1 MSILALIILRRCWL
15 CVTIVIF
22 SLSWAQSTP
31 PEAASTAAITAPESR
46 FETLPIVTANPC
58 ERLLTDSL
66 ELADFGIARFGDFSF
81 DSESDT
87 ARLFN
92 GVCVTS
98 LAAEGGVP
106 LWQLS
111 ASELQVENISNEN
124 IRFDATDALVEVGQ
138 WRVATDTIR
147 SLETGLELNG
157 VTFTGPDAFGTA
169 RLASYDLLT
178 ASLSLEDIF
187 AQNNR
192 YRVQGQRARFEGG
205 RVILEEAEASSC
217 LCEPALYVVRAPEIN
232 FAPEAGR
239 LLVRNGLLD
248 ILGLKIDLGAEF
260 DPAQSFSE
268 VSVPIDVSVVADDP
282 AEADDTNG
290 LVLRIPRLEFDDG
303 MWLELG
309 VGGLFNRSPVRS
321 DALFIV
327 RRPRL
332 TMNFGYRE
340 GPRADFTYRVALPAG
355 LIFDFGTEIKHW
367 QEQEF
372 LKDAFFGLSRRHVFT
387 PADRHRFTF
396 YGRGF
401 MAASNQTFG
410 RTLVSDLRLGS
421 ELDAR
426 YDFTTEMGTF
436 SVLSRNVYT
445 YYPVYDRFQY
455 AYRLTPVWQL
465 ERGGLR
471 VSLSYDRRVSNR
483 QSPFSSSLDRFNE
496 IERVNASVG
505 INERLNERWVFRT
518 SSSVSYDFRLSRD
531 SLTRQMRSLITGTAL
546 EYRHQNLFVR
556 PSFTLQT
563 ASLWNNLEDDDVEAF
578 IEGDIFSSFDVYEL
592 GVNARVNLDPFGDE
606 ERLERLEIYGSAPF
620 VLTSQVTV
628 EPFVALDFAVT
639 TRSGQLPQ
647 LSGHGLEVI
656 WDGCCGALT
665 LGYRQ
670 FRDTTTTSIG
680 FNLDVP

>member
-1 MSILALIILRRCWL
+1 M
-15 CVTIVIF
+15 IF
-22 SLSWAQSTP
+22 SLSRAQSTP
-31 PEAASTAAITAPESR
+31 PEAASTAAITAPETR

-58 ERLLTDSL
+58 EQVLTDSL

-98 LAAEGGVP
+98 LVAEDGVS

-124 IRFDATDALVEVGQ
+124 IRFDATDALVETGE

-169 RLASYDLLT
+169 RFASYDLLT

-205 RVILEEAEASSC
+205 RVILEEAEATSC
-217 LCEPALYVVRAPEIN
+217 LCEPALYVVRASEIN
-232 FAPEAGR
+232 FAPEVGR
-239 LLVRNGLLD
+239 LLIRDGLLD

-260 DPAQSFSE
+260 DPAQSFSD
-268 VSVPIDVSVVADDP
+268 VSVPIDIAIVPDDT
-282 AEADDTNG
+282 EDDTETNG
-290 LVLRIPRLEFDDG
+290 LSFRIPRLEFDDG
-303 MWLELG
+303 IWLELG
-309 VGGLFNRSPVRS
+309 VGGLSNRSPVRA

-332 TMNFGYRE
+332 VMTFGYRE
-340 GPRADFTYRVALPAG
+340 GPRADFTYRASLPAG
-355 LIFDFGTEIKHW
+355 FLFDFGTEIKHW
-367 QEQEF
+367 ADEEF
-372 LKDAFFGLSRRHVFT
+372 LKDAFFGVSRRQVFNVD
-387 PADRHRFTF
+387 ARQQFTF
-396 YGRGF
+396 YARAF
-401 MAASNQTFG
+401 TAASNQTFG

-426 YDFTTEMGTF
+426 YDLATEIGTF
-436 SVLSRNVYT
+436 SLLSRNVYT
-445 YYPVYDRFQY
+445 YYPVHDRFQY
-455 AYRLTPVWQL
+455 AYRLTPAWRL
-465 ERGGLR
+465 EQGGFR
-471 VSLSYDRRVSNR
+471 ASMSYDRRVSNR
-483 QSPFSSSLDRFNE
+483 QSPFSSSLDRFSE
-496 IERVNASVG
+496 FERFNASVG
-505 INERLNERWVFRT
+505 INERLNDRWVFRT
-518 SSSVSYDFRLSRD
+518 SSSVSYDFRLSRG

-546 EYRHQNLFVR
+546 EYRDQNLFVR

-563 ASLWNNLEDDDVEAF
+563 ASLWNSLEDDDVEAF
-578 IEGDIFSSFDVYEL
+578 IEGDIFSSFDVYEV

-620 VLTSQVTV
+620 VLTSQITV

-639 TRSGQLPQ
+639 TRSGELPQ